1 MARKWT
7 EEQKEA
13 ARERMK
19 SMNKAKKSADAST
32 RVRVPMGAQRDVTA
46 VHSID
51 TNEYVGRWV
60 NDAPGR
66 IERFRQ
72 AGYENVES
80 ASVGDSRVDGTHN
93 DSGCA
98 SLDVGKGTTAY
109 LMQQRREYFDEDQAA
124 KQRLVD
130 ESEESIRRNKNDNRN
145 DGFSGEIKIG

>member
-13 ARERMK
+13 ARVRMK
-19 SMNKAKKSADAST
+19 EMNKAKKSADTTS

-51 TNEYVGRWV
+51 NDEYVGRWV
-60 NDAPGR
+60 NDVPGR
-66 IERFRQ
+66 VERFKQ
-72 AGYENVES
+72 AGYDMVES

-93 DSGCA
+93 ESGCV

-109 LMQQRREYFDEDQAA
+109 LMKQRRKYFDEDQQA
-124 KQRLVD
+124 KQKIVD

-145 DGFSGEIKIG
+145 DGFNGEIKIG

>member
-1 MARKWT
+1 MGRKWT

-19 SMNKAKKSADAST
+19 SVGTAKKSVDANT
-32 RVRVPMGAQRDVTA
+32 RIRVPMGAQRDVTA

-51 TNEYVGRWV
+51 TDEYVGRWI
-60 NDAPGR
+60 NDTPGR
-66 IERFRQ
+66 IERVKQ
-72 AGYENVES
+72 AGYEMVES

-93 DSGCA
+93 DSGCV
-98 SLDVGKGTTAY
+98 SLDVGKGVTAY

-124 KQRLVD
+124 KQKLVD